1 MKMKIG
7 KILFVK
13 SDYLTGSVT
22 IIIYTRC
29 NTSLFGN
36 NTVMRLMKMLPI
48 LSYNIR
54 MSVPYNCPVGKH
66 QNENLPGESPSE
78 NR

>member
-22 IIIYTRC
+22 IIIYTRS

-36 NTVMRLMKMLPI
+36 YTVMRLMKMLPI

-54 MSVPYNCPVGKH
+54 MSVPYNYPVGKH
-66 QNENLPGESPSE
+66 
-78 NR
+78 

>member
-22 IIIYTRC
+22 IIIYTRS

-36 NTVMRLMKMLPI
+36 YTVMRLMKMLPI
-48 LSYNIR
+48 LSYNIG
-54 MSVPYNCPVGKH
+54 MSVPYNYPVGKH
-66 QNENLPGESPSE
+66 
-78 NR
+78 